1 MNSQNILQQIN
12 AEAKF
17 IENSIG
23 YQKTKI
29 GTIPKDW
36 KVKKLKDISNRVQ
49 RKNDGKSHNVLTI
62 SSKGGFLNQTERFSK
77 VIAGENLAKYI
88 LLRKNEFAY
97 NKGNSKTYPY
107 GCIYRLEDY
116 EEALVPNVY
125 YCFEIREGV
134 TEFYKHYFIT
144 GKLNKFLARVINT
157 GVRNDGLLNLNVTD
171 FFDVP
176 VAAPPIKEQQKIA
189 SILSTWDK
197 AIELKEKLI
206 EQKIQQKKG
215 LMQKLLT
222 GEVRLPG
229 FEGEWGK
236 FKIKEVCNV
245 VSGGT
250 PSTNDKKNWDG
261 NIPWCTPTDIT
272 SSGKFIRNTKQTIT
286 EKGLKNS
293 SANLLPKNSIL
304 MCSRATIGPRSIN
317 RVEMATN
324 QGFKSFVC
332 NEEYL
337 DYEFFYYLLSIYIPI
352 FKKLASGSTFLEV
365 SKKDVENTK
374 IFIPKDV
381 KEQKAIGSIIGNLDK
396 AIELLEEETKELKQ
410 QKKGLMQLLLT
421 GKVRVKV

>member
-29 GTIPKDW
+29 VTIPKDW

-77 VIAGENLAKYI
+77 VIAGDNLAKYI

-134 TEFYKHYFIT
+134 TEFYKHYFIA

-206 EQKIQQKKG
+206 EQKKQQKKG
-215 LMQKLLT
+215 LMHKLLT

-229 FEGEWGK
+229 FYGEWEK
-236 FKIKEVCNV
+236 VSFSDIFIKTKVKKHQIK
-245 VSGGT
+245 
-250 PSTNDKKNWDG
+250 TNEYLE
-261 NIPWCTPTDIT
+261 
-272 SSGKFIRNTKQTIT
+272 SGKYPVVDQGQKKVTAYSNDEEKVFEVPETGVIVFGDHTREIKFIDFDFIIGADGTQVLMTKD
-286 EKGLKNS
+286 
-293 SANLLPKNSIL
+293 
-304 MCSRATIGPRSIN
+304 
-317 RVEMATN
+317 
-324 QGFKSFVC
+324 
-332 NEEYL
+332 
-337 DYEFFYYLLSIYIPI
+337 DYDVRFYYYHLLIQKIPNTGYNRHFKFLKEMI
-352 FKKLASGSTFLEV
+352 FNKPSL
-365 SKKDVENTK
+365 
-374 IFIPKDV
+374 
-381 KEQKAIGSIIGNLDK
+381 KEQKAISNLLSTID
-396 AIELLEEETKELKQ
+396 KELDLLNAELSALNE

>member
-134 TEFYKHYFIT
+134 TEFYKHYFIA

-176 VAAPPIKEQQKIA
+176 VAAPPIKEQQKIS

-206 EQKIQQKKG
+206 EQKKQQKKG

-229 FEGEWGK
+229 FYGEWEK
-236 FKIKEVCNV
+236 VSFSDIFIKTKVKKHQIK
-245 VSGGT
+245 
-250 PSTNDKKNWDG
+250 TNEYLE
-261 NIPWCTPTDIT
+261 
-272 SSGKFIRNTKQTIT
+272 SGKYPVVDQGQKKVTAYSNDEEKVFEVPETGVIVFGDHTREIKFIDFDFIIGADGTQVLMTKD
-286 EKGLKNS
+286 
-293 SANLLPKNSIL
+293 
-304 MCSRATIGPRSIN
+304 
-317 RVEMATN
+317 
-324 QGFKSFVC
+324 
-332 NEEYL
+332 
-337 DYEFFYYLLSIYIPI
+337 DYDVRFYYYHLLIQKIPNTGYNRHFKFLKEMI
-352 FKKLASGSTFLEV
+352 FNKPSL
-365 SKKDVENTK
+365 
-374 IFIPKDV
+374 
-381 KEQKAIGSIIGNLDK
+381 KEQKAISNLLSTID
-396 AIELLEEETKELKQ
+396 KELDLLNAELSALNE

>member
-116 EEALVPNVY
+116 EEVLVPNVY

-134 TEFYKHYFIT
+134 TEFYKHYFIA

-206 EQKIQQKKG
+206 EQKKQQKKG

-229 FEGEWGK
+229 FKDKWKTMLMSNCIDIMNGFPFKSEYFNEENIGIPLIRVRDIKAKEITTYYSGEFSNDYIIKRGDVIVGMDGEFNVTMWDKSEGLLNQRVM
-236 FKIKEVCNV
+236 KIIPKVGYDLYFIYQLLIPKLKKIEQL
-245 VSGGT
+245 T
-250 PSTNDKKNWDG
+250 PSTTVKHLSNKDVY
-261 NIPWCTPTDIT
+261 
-272 SSGKFIRNTKQTIT
+272 
-286 EKGLKNS
+286 GLKVKM
-293 SANLLPKNSIL
+293 P
-304 MCSRATIGPRSIN
+304 
-317 RVEMATN
+317 
-324 QGFKSFVC
+324 SF
-332 NEEYL
+332 
-337 DYEFFYYLLSIYIPI
+337 D
-352 FKKLASGSTFLEV
+352 
-365 SKKDVENTK
+365 
-374 IFIPKDV
+374 
-381 KEQKAIGSIIGNLDK
+381 EQKAIGKVLLCSDK
-396 AIELLEEETKELKQ
+396 EISLLESELEILKK

>member
-134 TEFYKHYFIT
+134 TEFYKHYFIA

-189 SILSTWDK
+189 SILSAWDK
-197 AIELKEKLI
+197 AIEPKEKLI
-206 EQKIQQKKG
+206 EQKKQQKKG

-229 FEGEWGK
+229 FYGEWEK
-236 FKIKEVCNV
+236 VSFSDIFIKTKVKKHQIK
-245 VSGGT
+245 
-250 PSTNDKKNWDG
+250 TNG
-261 NIPWCTPTDIT
+261 YLE
-272 SSGKFIRNTKQTIT
+272 SGKYPVVDQGQKKVTAYSNDEEKVFEVPETGVIVFGDHTREIKFIDFDFIIGADGTQVLMTKD
-286 EKGLKNS
+286 
-293 SANLLPKNSIL
+293 
-304 MCSRATIGPRSIN
+304 
-317 RVEMATN
+317 
-324 QGFKSFVC
+324 
-332 NEEYL
+332 
-337 DYEFFYYLLSIYIPI
+337 DYDVRFYYYHLLIQKIPNTGYNRHFKFLKEMI
-352 FKKLASGSTFLEV
+352 FNKPSL
-365 SKKDVENTK
+365 
-374 IFIPKDV
+374 
-381 KEQKAIGSIIGNLDK
+381 KEQKAISNLLSTID
-396 AIELLEEETKELKQ
+396 KELDLLNAELSALNE

>member
-134 TEFYKHYFIT
+134 TEFYKHYFIA

-189 SILSTWDK
+189 SILSAWDK
-197 AIELKEKLI
+197 AIEPKEKLI
-206 EQKIQQKKG
+206 EQKKQQKKG

-229 FEGEWGK
+229 FYGEWEK
-236 FKIKEVCNV
+236 VSFSDIFIKTKVKKHQIK
-245 VSGGT
+245 
-250 PSTNDKKNWDG
+250 TNEYLE
-261 NIPWCTPTDIT
+261 
-272 SSGKFIRNTKQTIT
+272 SGKYPVVDQGQKKVTAYSNDEEKVFEVPETGVIVFGDHTREIKFIDFDFIIGADGTQVLMTKD
-286 EKGLKNS
+286 
-293 SANLLPKNSIL
+293 
-304 MCSRATIGPRSIN
+304 
-317 RVEMATN
+317 
-324 QGFKSFVC
+324 
-332 NEEYL
+332 
-337 DYEFFYYLLSIYIPI
+337 DYDVRFYYYHLLIQKIPNTGYNRHFKFLKEMI
-352 FKKLASGSTFLEV
+352 FNKPSL
-365 SKKDVENTK
+365 
-374 IFIPKDV
+374 
-381 KEQKAIGSIIGNLDK
+381 KEQKAISNLLSTID
-396 AIELLEEETKELKQ
+396 KELDLLNAELSALNE

>member
-134 TEFYKHYFIT
+134 TEFYKHYFIA

-206 EQKIQQKKG
+206 EQKKQQKKG

-229 FEGEWGK
+229 FEGKWRSLRILN
-236 FKIKEVCNV
+236 FCNTY
-245 VSGGT
+245 SGGT
-250 PSTNDKKNWDG
+250 PSRTRKEFYENG
-261 NIPWCTPTDIT
+261 TIPWIK
-272 SSGKFIRNTKQTIT
+272 SGELNSRKVTQTEEYIT
-286 EKGLKNS
+286 EKALANS
-293 SANLLPKNSIL
+293 TAKLVNPETILLALYGATAGVVAMSKI
-304 MCSRATIGPRSIN
+304 RASIN
-317 RVEMATN
+317 QAILAIVPN
-324 QGFKSFVC
+324 DNCDNNF
-332 NEEYL
+332 L
-337 DYEFFYYLLSIYIPI
+337 FYYLENHMDKVTKKYTQGGQPNLNADIVKKMVVKLPSI
-352 FKKLASGSTFLEV
+352 E
-365 SKKDVENTK
+365 
-374 IFIPKDV
+374 
-381 KEQKAIGSIIGNLDK
+381 EQKAIANILSNIDNN
-396 AIELLEEETKELKQ
+396 IELLEKELNGLKQ

>member
-134 TEFYKHYFIT
+134 TEFYKHYFIA

-206 EQKIQQKKG
+206 EQKKQQKKG

-229 FEGEWGK
+229 FYGEWEK
-236 FKIKEVCNV
+236 VSFSDIFIKTKVKKHQIK
-245 VSGGT
+245 
-250 PSTNDKKNWDG
+250 TNEYLE
-261 NIPWCTPTDIT
+261 
-272 SSGKFIRNTKQTIT
+272 SGKYPVVDQGQKKVTAYSNDEEKVFEVPETGVIVFGDHTREIKFIDFDFIIGADGTQVLMTKD
-286 EKGLKNS
+286 
-293 SANLLPKNSIL
+293 
-304 MCSRATIGPRSIN
+304 
-317 RVEMATN
+317 
-324 QGFKSFVC
+324 
-332 NEEYL
+332 
-337 DYEFFYYLLSIYIPI
+337 DYDVRFYYYHLLIQKIPNTGYNRHFKFLKEMI
-352 FKKLASGSTFLEV
+352 FNKPSL
-365 SKKDVENTK
+365 
-374 IFIPKDV
+374 
-381 KEQKAIGSIIGNLDK
+381 KEQKAISNLLSTID
-396 AIELLEEETKELKQ
+396 KELDLLNAELSALNE

-421 GKVRVKV
+421 GKVRVQV

>member
-107 GCIYRLEDY
+107 GCIYRLEVY

-134 TEFYKHYFIT
+134 TEFYKHYFIA

-206 EQKIQQKKG
+206 EQKKQQKKG

-229 FEGEWGK
+229 FEGKWRSLRILN
-236 FKIKEVCNV
+236 FCNTY
-245 VSGGT
+245 SGGT
-250 PSTNDKKNWDG
+250 PSRTRKEFYENG
-261 NIPWCTPTDIT
+261 TIPWIK
-272 SSGKFIRNTKQTIT
+272 SGELNSRKVTQTEEYIT
-286 EKGLKNS
+286 EKALANS
-293 SANLLPKNSIL
+293 TAKLVNPETILLALYGATAGVVAMSKI
-304 MCSRATIGPRSIN
+304 RASIN
-317 RVEMATN
+317 QAILAIVPN
-324 QGFKSFVC
+324 DNCDNNF
-332 NEEYL
+332 L
-337 DYEFFYYLLSIYIPI
+337 FYYLENHMDKVTKKYTQGGQPNLNADIVKKMVVKLPSI
-352 FKKLASGSTFLEV
+352 E
-365 SKKDVENTK
+365 
-374 IFIPKDV
+374 
-381 KEQKAIGSIIGNLDK
+381 EQKAIANILSNIDNN
-396 AIELLEEETKELKQ
+396 IELLEKELNGLKQ

>member
-134 TEFYKHYFIT
+134 TEFYKHYFIA

-206 EQKIQQKKG
+206 EQKKQQKKG
-215 LMQKLLT
+215 LMRKLLT

-229 FEGEWGK
+229 FEGKWRSLRILN
-236 FKIKEVCNV
+236 FCNTY
-245 VSGGT
+245 SGGT
-250 PSTNDKKNWDG
+250 PSRTRKEFYENG
-261 NIPWCTPTDIT
+261 TIPWIK
-272 SSGKFIRNTKQTIT
+272 SGELNSRKVTQTEEYIT
-286 EKGLKNS
+286 EKALANS
-293 SANLLPKNSIL
+293 TAKLVNPETILLALYGATAGVVAMSKI
-304 MCSRATIGPRSIN
+304 RASIN
-317 RVEMATN
+317 QAILAIVPN
-324 QGFKSFVC
+324 DNCDNNF
-332 NEEYL
+332 L
-337 DYEFFYYLLSIYIPI
+337 FYYLENHMDKVTKKYTQGGQPNLNADIVKKMVVKLPSI
-352 FKKLASGSTFLEV
+352 E
-365 SKKDVENTK
+365 
-374 IFIPKDV
+374 
-381 KEQKAIGSIIGNLDK
+381 EQKAIANILSNIDNN
-396 AIELLEEETKELKQ
+396 IELLEKELNGLKQ

>member
-107 GCIYRLEDY
+107 GCIYGLEDY

-134 TEFYKHYFIT
+134 TEFYKHYFIA

-206 EQKIQQKKG
+206 EQKKQQKKG

-229 FEGEWGK
+229 FEGKWRSLRILN
-236 FKIKEVCNV
+236 FCNTY
-245 VSGGT
+245 SGGT
-250 PSTNDKKNWDG
+250 PSRTRKEFYENG
-261 NIPWCTPTDIT
+261 TIPWIK
-272 SSGKFIRNTKQTIT
+272 SGELNSRKVTQTEEYIT
-286 EKGLKNS
+286 EKALANS
-293 SANLLPKNSIL
+293 TAKLVNPETILLALYGATAGVVAMSKI
-304 MCSRATIGPRSIN
+304 RASIN
-317 RVEMATN
+317 QAILAIVPN
-324 QGFKSFVC
+324 DNCDNNF
-332 NEEYL
+332 L
-337 DYEFFYYLLSIYIPI
+337 FYYLENHMDKVTKKYTQGGQPNLNADIVKKMVVKLPSI
-352 FKKLASGSTFLEV
+352 E
-365 SKKDVENTK
+365 
-374 IFIPKDV
+374 
-381 KEQKAIGSIIGNLDK
+381 EQKAIANILSNIDNN
-396 AIELLEEETKELKQ
+396 IELLEKELNGLKQ

>member
-134 TEFYKHYFIT
+134 TEFYKHYFIA
-144 GKLNKFLARVINT
+144 GKLNEFLARVINT

-189 SILSTWDK
+189 SILSAWDK
-197 AIELKEKLI
+197 AIEPKEKLI
-206 EQKIQQKKG
+206 EQKKQQKKG

-229 FEGEWGK
+229 FYGEWEK
-236 FKIKEVCNV
+236 VSFSDIFIKTKVKKHQIK
-245 VSGGT
+245 
-250 PSTNDKKNWDG
+250 TNEYLE
-261 NIPWCTPTDIT
+261 
-272 SSGKFIRNTKQTIT
+272 SGKYPVVDQGQKKVTAYSNDEEKVFEVPETGVIVFGDHTREIKFIDFDFIIGADGTQVLMTKD
-286 EKGLKNS
+286 
-293 SANLLPKNSIL
+293 
-304 MCSRATIGPRSIN
+304 
-317 RVEMATN
+317 
-324 QGFKSFVC
+324 
-332 NEEYL
+332 
-337 DYEFFYYLLSIYIPI
+337 DYDVRFYYYHLLIQKIPNTGYNRHFKFLKEMI
-352 FKKLASGSTFLEV
+352 FNKPSL
-365 SKKDVENTK
+365 
-374 IFIPKDV
+374 
-381 KEQKAIGSIIGNLDK
+381 KEQKAISNLLSTID
-396 AIELLEEETKELKQ
+396 KELDLLNAELSALNE

-421 GKVRVKV
+421 GKVRVMV